1 VTARVDGEGPE
12 QWPDLAEA
20 FLVLALVV
28 VPIPVVMVVV
38 GPSREILPALS
49 GYGLF
54 VVGSLVLTVLI
65 RERAG
70 EDDSEE

>member
-1 VTARVDGEGPE
+1 MTARVDGEGPE

-28 VPIPVVMVVV
+28 VPIPVLVV

-65 RERAG
+65 RERTE